1 MIIKNKDN
9 ILLKTITNKLITSDI
24 VVNVSGPVNIV
35 ENKDEIK
42 LVSALKKIT
51 NKVNQTG
58 FTPNNNFMLENGLY
72 IPGTLANNFN
82 PGRQTI
88 IKAITNNTHKI
99 TQNIFK

>member
-1 MIIKNKDN
+1 
-9 ILLKTITNKLITSDI
+9 
-24 VVNVSGPVNIV
+24 
-35 ENKDEIK
+35 
-42 LVSALKKIT
+42 
-51 NKVNQTG
+51 
-58 FTPNNNFMLENGLY
+58 MLENGLY